1 MDHSYLLVFAIL
13 CLMVHLLGINT
24 KENDFTVIM
33 YLPQTQSSKGSK
45 SFPTVILLLPLLQV
59 RLNEQESIVLN
70 LQDIEFS

>member
-13 CLMVHLLGINT
+13 CFKVHLLGINT

-33 YLPQTQSSKGSK
+33 YLPQTQSSK
-45 SFPTVILLLPLLQV
+45 SFPTVILLLPILQV
-59 RLNEQESIVLN
+59 RLHEQESIVLN

>member
-13 CLMVHLLGINT
+13 CLKVHLLGINT
-24 KENDFTVIM
+24 KENDFTVVM
-33 YLPQTQSSKGSK
+33 YLPQTESRK

>member
-1 MDHSYLLVFAIL
+1 MNHSYLLLFATF
-13 CLMVHLLGINT
+13 CLKVHLLGINT

-33 YLPQTQSSKGSK
+33 YLPQTESSK